1 MSHLGAVRGPV
12 ALERVLL
19 KAVRVAGEDFDAA
32 VSRRVRPHVPST
44 QRVVLSH
51 SHALSTSIDINQ
63 YICQLSHSN
72 S

>member
-12 ALERVLL
+12 TLERVLL

-32 VSRRVRPHVPST
+32 VSRRIRPHVPGA

-51 SHALSTSIDINQ
+51 THAPSTSIDIHQ
-63 YICQLSHSN
+63 YIPQLPHSN